1 MASLGIL
8 SAVQVSLSQ
17 KGLIRGMANSLTK
30 RDRNDW
36 GCLSQK
42 GNEQEEIGMDQASPE
57 LLVFF
62 LLNSIAVISSVAEK
76 CVK

>member
-17 KGLIRGMANSLTK
+17 KGLIRGMVKSLTK
-30 RDRNDW
+30 RDQNDW
-36 GCLSQK
+36 GCLSRK
-42 GNEQEEIGMDQASPE
+42 GNEQEETVRERASPE

-62 LLNSIAVISSVAEK
+62 LFNSIAVISGVTEK